1 MNFSRFKCL
10 SFDCYGT
17 LIDWETG
24 LIAALRPVLKRHG
37 IQAAEAQLL
46 EAFAEAESA
55 AENGPY
61 RPYKEILSEVL
72 RSLGHVFGFSPTP
85 GEETAFVLSVRHWPA
100 FRDSARALQALQ
112 ARYRLIVLSN
122 IDDDLFRHSE
132 KQLGVTFHRVF
143 TAERI
148 GSYKPSEK
156 NFRFLLEH
164 AGVRQSEILHV
175 AQSLYHDIEPAG
187 RMGIATVWVNR
198 RQGRIGSGATPDADA
213 RPDLE
218 VPDLTSLVE
227 SSNIIES
234 DASRR

>member
-1 MNFSRFKCL
+1 VNLSRFNCL

-24 LIAALRPVLKRHG
+24 LIDALRPVLKRHG
-37 IQAAEAQLL
+37 VQATDRQLL
-46 EAFAEAESA
+46 EEFAEAESA
-55 AENGPY
+55 AERGPY
-61 RPYKEILSEVL
+61 RRYKEILRQVL
-72 RSLGHVFGFSPTP
+72 RSLGEVFGFSPTP
-85 GEETAFVLSVRHWPA
+85 EEETSFSLSVRHWPA
-100 FRDSARALQALQ
+100 FDDSAEALKALQ

-132 KQLGVTFHRVF
+132 ERLGVKFHQVF

-148 GSYKPSEK
+148 GSYKPSER

-164 AGVRQSEILHV
+164 AGVRRSEILHV
-175 AQSLYHDIEPAG
+175 AQSLYHDIGPAG
-187 RMGIATVWVNR
+187 RLGICTVWVNR
-198 RQGRIGSGATPDADA
+198 RHGRIGSGATPIADA

-227 SSNIIES
+227 SLNIIES